1 MENKEIIN
9 KDLTSDSSQK
19 GEVTETEFD
28 PIQAINEL
36 KQNTVSKEEYNKVKA
51 EKDKYLKALIEGSQV
66 ADEKKEPVDVDA
78 LRKSLFT
85 EDLDNLTFAKKALEL
100 RNELIDKEGVDI
112 FVGKGNKY
120 APTQADY
127 EAAQRVADAFQ
138 SCVDVADGD
147 SEIFTRELMRITN
160 DVAPQININPKIR
173 R

>member
-1 MENKEIIN
+1 MENKELN
-9 KDLTSDSSQK
+9 NQDLTSDSSQK
-19 GEVTETEFD
+19 GEVTETDFD

-112 FVGKGNKY
+112 FVCRGNKY

>member
-1 MENKEIIN
+1 MDNEKIISESGTEGVN
-9 KDLTSDSSQK
+9 
-19 GEVTETEFD
+19 TETEFD
-28 PIQAINEL
+28 PISAINDI
-36 KQNTVSKEEYNKVKA
+36 KANTVSKEEYNKLKA

-66 ADEKKEPVDVDA
+66 ADEKKEPVDIDE
-78 LRKSLFT
+78 LRTSLFT
-85 EDLDNLTFAKKALEL
+85 KDLDNLTFAKKALEL

-112 FVGKGNKY
+112 FVGRGNKY
-120 APTQADY
+120 APTQTDY

-138 SCVDVADGD
+138 SCIDVADGD

>member
-1 MENKEIIN
+1 MENKELIN
-9 KDLTSDSSQK
+9 QNLNSDSSQE
-19 GEVTETEFD
+19 GNITETEFD

-100 RNELIDKEGVDI
+100 RDELIDKQGIDI
-112 FVGKGNKY
+112 FVGRGNKY
-120 APTQADY
+120 APTQTDY

>member
-1 MENKEIIN
+1 MENKELN
-9 KDLTSDSSQK
+9 NQDLTSDSSQK

-100 RNELIDKEGVDI
+100 RDELIDKQGIDI
-112 FVGKGNKY
+112 FVGRGNKY
-120 APTQADY
+120 APTQTDY

>member
-1 MENKEIIN
+1 MEEKI
-9 KDLTSDSSQK
+9 LTSESGQE
-19 GEVTETEFD
+19 GNTTETEFD
-28 PIQAINEL
+28 PVQAINEL
-36 KQNTVSKEEYNKVKA
+36 KKNTVSKEEYNKVKA

-66 ADEKKEPVDVDA
+66 ADEKKEPVDIDE
-78 LRKSLFT
+78 LRKSLFSK
-85 EDLDNLTFAKKALEL
+85 DLDNLTFAKKALEL
-100 RNELIDKEGVDI
+100 RNELIDKEGIDI

-120 APTQADY
+120 APTQSDY

-160 DVAPQININPKIR
+160 DVAPQTNINPKIR

>member
-1 MENKEIIN
+1 MENKELIN
-9 KDLTSDSSQK
+9 QDLTSDSSQK
-19 GEVTETEFD
+19 GEVTEIEFD

-66 ADEKKEPVDVDA
+66 ADEKKEPVDIDE
-78 LRKSLFT
+78 LRESLFT
-85 EDLDNLTFAKKALEL
+85 KDLDNLTFAKKALEL
-100 RNELIDKEGVDI
+100 RNELIERQGIDI

-138 SCVDVADGD
+138 NCVDVADGD

>member
-1 MENKEIIN
+1 MENKELIN
-9 KDLTSDSSQK
+9 QNLTSDSSQE
-19 GEVTETEFD
+19 GNTTETEFD

-100 RNELIDKEGVDI
+100 RDELIDKQGIDI
-112 FVGKGNKY
+112 FVGRGNKY

>member
-1 MENKEIIN
+1 MEEKI
-9 KDLTSDSSQK
+9 LTSESGQE
-19 GEVTETEFD
+19 GEATETEFD
-28 PIQAINEL
+28 PVQAINEL
-36 KQNTVSKEEYNKVKA
+36 KKNTVSKEEYNKVKA

-66 ADEKKEPVDVDA
+66 ADEKKEPVDIDE

-85 EDLDNLTFAKKALEL
+85 KDLDNLTFAKKALEL
-100 RNELIDKEGVDI
+100 RNELIEREGVDI

-120 APTQADY
+120 APDKSDY

-138 SCVDVADGD
+138 SCVDIADGD

-160 DVAPQININPKIR
+160 DVAPQTNINPKIR

>member
-1 MENKEIIN
+1 MEDNKELN
-9 KDLTSDSSQK
+9 SVTSQE
-19 GEVTETEFD
+19 GNTTETEFD

-100 RNELIDKEGVDI
+100 RDELIDKEGIDI
-112 FVGKGNKY
+112 FVGRGNKY

>member
-1 MENKEIIN
+1 MEDNKELN
-9 KDLTSDSSQK
+9 SVTSQE
-19 GEVTETEFD
+19 GNTTETEFD

-100 RNELIDKEGVDI
+100 RDELIDKEGIDI
-112 FVGKGNKY
+112 FVGRGNKY
-120 APTQADY
+120 APTQTDY

-147 SEIFTRELMRITN
+147 SETFTRELMRITN

>member
-1 MENKEIIN
+1 MEEKI
-9 KDLTSDSSQK
+9 LTSESGQE
-19 GEVTETEFD
+19 GETTETEFD
-28 PIQAINEL
+28 PVQAINEL

-66 ADEKKEPVDVDA
+66 ADEKKEPVDIDE

-85 EDLDNLTFAKKALEL
+85 KDLDNLTFAKKALEL
-100 RNELIDKEGVDI
+100 RNELIEREGVDI

-120 APTQADY
+120 APDNSDY

-138 SCVDVADGD
+138 SCVDIADGD

-160 DVAPQININPKIR
+160 DVAFQKNINPKIR

>member
-1 MENKEIIN
+1 MENKELN
-9 KDLTSDSSQK
+9 NQNLTSDSSQE
-19 GEVTETEFD
+19 GNTTETEFD

-66 ADEKKEPVDVDA
+66 ADEKKEPVDVDE

-100 RNELIDKEGVDI
+100 RDELIDKEGIDI
-112 FVGKGNKY
+112 FVGRGNKY

>member
-1 MENKEIIN
+1 MENKELN
-9 KDLTSDSSQK
+9 NQNLTSDSSQE
-19 GEVTETEFD
+19 GNTTETEFD

-100 RNELIDKEGVDI
+100 RNELIDKEGIDI

-120 APTQADY
+120 APTQSDY

>member
-1 MENKEIIN
+1 MENKELIN
-9 KDLTSDSSQK
+9 QDLTSDSSQK

-100 RNELIDKEGVDI
+100 RDELIDKEGVDI
-112 FVGKGNKY
+112 FVGRGNKY

>member
-1 MENKEIIN
+1 MENKELN
-9 KDLTSDSSQK
+9 NQNLTSDSSQE
-19 GEVTETEFD
+19 GNTTETEFD

-100 RNELIDKEGVDI
+100 RDELIDKQGIDI
-112 FVGKGNKY
+112 FVGRGNKY

>member
-1 MENKEIIN
+1 MENKELN
-9 KDLTSDSSQK
+9 NQNLTSDSSQE
-19 GEVTETEFD
+19 GNTTETEFD
-28 PIQAINEL
+28 PVQAINEL
-36 KQNTVSKEEYNKVKA
+36 KKNTVSKEEYNKVKA

-100 RNELIDKEGVDI
+100 RDELIDKQGIDI
-112 FVGKGNKY
+112 FVGRGNKY
-120 APTQADY
+120 APTQTDY
-127 EAAQRVADAFQ
+127 DAAQRVADAFQ

>member
-1 MENKEIIN
+1 MEEKI
-9 KDLTSDSSQK
+9 LTSESGQE
-19 GEVTETEFD
+19 GEDTETEFD
-28 PIQAINEL
+28 PVQAINEL

-66 ADEKKEPVDVDA
+66 ADEKKEPVDIDE
-78 LRKSLFT
+78 LRTSLFAK
-85 EDLDNLTFAKKALEL
+85 DLDNLTFAKKALEL

-120 APTQADY
+120 APDKSDY

-138 SCVDVADGD
+138 SCVDIADGD

-160 DVAPQININPKIR
+160 DVAPQTNINPKIR

>member
-1 MENKEIIN
+1 MAEEIL
-9 KDLTSDSSQK
+9 KSESSQE
-19 GEVTETEFD
+19 GETTETDFD

-66 ADEKKEPVDVDA
+66 ADEKKEPVDIDA
-78 LRKSLFT
+78 LRQSLFG
-85 EDLDNLTFAKKALEL
+85 EELDNLTYAKKALEL
-100 RNELIDKEGVDI
+100 RDELIDKEGIDI
-112 FVGKGNKY
+112 FVGKGNKF
-120 APTQADY
+120 APDQSDY

-138 SCVDVADGD
+138 SCVDIADGD

-160 DVAPQININPKIR
+160 DVAPQVNINPKIR

>member
-1 MENKEIIN
+1 MEEKI
-9 KDLTSDSSQK
+9 LTSESGQE
-19 GEVTETEFD
+19 GNTTETEFD
-28 PIQAINEL
+28 PVQAINEL

-66 ADEKKEPVDVDA
+66 ADEKKEPVDIDE

-85 EDLDNLTFAKKALEL
+85 KDLDNLTFAKKALEL
-100 RNELIDKEGVDI
+100 RNELIEREGVDI

-120 APTQADY
+120 APDKSDY

-138 SCVDVADGD
+138 SCVDIADGD

-160 DVAPQININPKIR
+160 DVAPQTNINPKIR

>member
-1 MENKEIIN
+1 MENKELIN
-9 KDLTSDSSQK
+9 QDLTSDSSQK

-100 RNELIDKEGVDI
+100 RDELIDKQGIDI
-112 FVGKGNKY
+112 FVGRGNKY
-120 APTQADY
+120 APTQTDY

-138 SCVDVADGD
+138 SCIDVADGD

>member
-1 MENKEIIN
+1 MENKELIN
-9 KDLTSDSSQK
+9 QNLTSDSSQE
-19 GEVTETEFD
+19 GNTTETEFD

-66 ADEKKEPVDVDA
+66 ADEKKEPVDIDE
-78 LRKSLFT
+78 LRKSLFSK
-85 EDLDNLTFAKKALEL
+85 DLDNLTFAKKALEL
-100 RNELIDKEGVDI
+100 RDELIDKQGIDI
-112 FVGKGNKY
+112 FVGRGNKY

>member
-1 MENKEIIN
+1 MENKELIN
-9 KDLTSDSSQK
+9 QDLTSDSSQK

-100 RNELIDKEGVDI
+100 RDELIDKQGIDI
-112 FVGKGNKY
+112 FVGRGNKY